1 MSEKLR
7 LFIAYIAGI
16 CFGLLCI
23 ILVARKGDLTLI
35 ALGLALM
42 NIIIASIYVAVKYEK
57 ENKKLKARINQQKEY
72 ARQCNQARRET
83 EQWQHIARI
92 VSEDIDDKVEEYEA
106 KQKATEFNEKYR
118 NLAKLIINFNKFDDY
133 YEAVQTYDAFSPRDK
148 ALVTIDM
155 KQIRENYLK
164 ALHTQVK
171 TASAK
176 LNNDINRYKP
186 VSKDYENWQSL
197 VDYYESLPEPVR
209 STLELNE
216 YTLVA
221 TIYDGFT
228 FSKDDRIQ
236 EEADL

>member
-1 MSEKLR
+1 M
-7 LFIAYIAGI
+7 
-16 CFGLLCI
+16 
-23 ILVARKGDLTLI
+23 
-35 ALGLALM
+35 
-42 NIIIASIYVAVKYEK
+42 AVKCEK
-57 ENKKLKARINQQKEY
+57 ENKKLQARINHQKEY
-72 ARQCNQARRET
+72 ARQCNQARREI

-92 VSEDIDDKVEEYEA
+92 VSEDIDDKVEEYQA
-106 KQKATEFNEKYR
+106 KQKAAEFNEKYKK
-118 NLAKLIINFNKFDDY
+118 LAKIVINFNNFDDY
-133 YEAVQTYDAFSPRDK
+133 YEAVRTYDAFLPRDK

-155 KQIRENYLK
+155 KQIRENYLT

-176 LNNDINRYKP
+176 LNNDIARYKP

-197 VDYYESLPEPVR
+197 VDYYESLPEPVQA
-209 STLELNE
+209 TLEMNE